1 MQSKGLPSSS
11 TEVDEI
17 EQIPSLFVSLQVEG
31 DATDEEMDD
40 SLKLFRNRSARCPIS
55 SDGSLLAEGLFKFV
69 LLFNGDV
76 LVEEVT
82 TVSLVIFDG
91 VSGGVGGAS

>member
-1 MQSKGLPSSS
+1 MQEEGDD
-11 TEVDEI
+11 TDGDDEVD
-17 EQIPSLFVSLQVEG
+17 
-31 DATDEEMDD
+31 D
-40 SLKLFRNRSARCPIS
+40 SWKVFRNRSARCPII

-69 LLFNGDV
+69 LLFNPDV
-76 LVEEVT
+76 LVDEVT